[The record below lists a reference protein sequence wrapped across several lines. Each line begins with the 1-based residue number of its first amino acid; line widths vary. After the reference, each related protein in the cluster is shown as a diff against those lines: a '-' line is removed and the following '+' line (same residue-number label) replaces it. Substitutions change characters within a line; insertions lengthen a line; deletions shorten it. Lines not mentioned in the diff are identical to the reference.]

1 MVVAYWQVTKV
12 ESSGSNTPQQRSTR
26 HKRLI
31 YRANVETSSRK
42 MRILSAHR
50 LPQTSL
56 MKKTN
61 KKKTTAEARRKK
73 SYRLHPVNSPEMSRI
88 RTAVMSRATV
98 VAHEVATLHSRG
110 RQTLPAAMKTTQRM
124 AGLLEDHWPT
134 NLGMARRRSCR
145 TTWSASKSVSEAV
158 RHTSRETSSW
168 SSSPLQSLRRK

>member
-1 MVVAYWQVTKV
+1 M
-12 ESSGSNTPQQRSTR
+12 
-26 HKRLI
+26 I

-56 MKKTN
+56 TKKTN
-61 KKKTTAEARRKK
+61 KKKTTVEARRKK

-110 RQTLPAAMKTTQRM
+110 R
-124 AGLLEDHWPT
+124 
-134 NLGMARRRSCR
+134 
-145 TTWSASKSVSEAV
+145 
-158 RHTSRETSSW
+158 
-168 SSSPLQSLRRK
+168 